1 MRWQRMRQWQN
12 WIKRR
17 WGEIETDY
25 TQLAMKFKFRDKK
38 LMRQQSQLR
47 ELNDDE
53 KRQENSV

>member
-1 MRWQRMRQWQN
+1 MRQWQN

-17 WGEIETDY
+17 WDETETDY

-47 ELNDDE
+47 KLNNDE
-53 KRQENSV
+53 KRQKNSI